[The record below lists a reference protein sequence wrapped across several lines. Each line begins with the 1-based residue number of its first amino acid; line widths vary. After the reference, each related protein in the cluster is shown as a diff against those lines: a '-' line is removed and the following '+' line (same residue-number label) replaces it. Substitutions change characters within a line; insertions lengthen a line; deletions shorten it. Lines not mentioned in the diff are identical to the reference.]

1 MKLSIAIADTN
12 ALPSAFVVFRGFQ
25 KSIPK
30 AAKLGFDGVELA
42 LRRVSE
48 INMSEL
54 DRLLVDNNI
63 EVSCISTG
71 QVFADG
77 GLVFTHA
84 QESKRCEAKSVFK
97 EFIDMAKDYGKLV
110 NIGRIRGTVGDR
122 DRKYVEELFVDEV
135 SELCEYA
142 RARGVTLLLEPV
154 NRYECDFINTV
165 EEGGKFLKRIA
176 AANLGIMPD
185 VFHMN
190 IEERNIGEA
199 LTRNIE
205 YIKYVHFAD
214 SNRLA
219 PGEGHLDF
227 GKILETLRKVGYDEF
242 ISIEILPKPSPDIA
256 AQQAIN
262 FLRPL
267 MQHFEVERSN
277 GVGVRERRK

>member
-48 INMSEL
+48 INMGEL
-54 DRLLVDNNI
+54 DRLLADNNV

-77 GLVFTHA
+77 GLVFTHDD
-84 QESKRCEAKSVFK
+84 EGKRCEAKSIFK
-97 EFIDMAKDYGKLV
+97 EFIDMAQDYGKMV
-110 NIGRIRGTVGDR
+110 NIGRIRGTVGNR
-122 DRKYVEELFVDEV
+122 NRKYVEDLFIGSV
-135 SELCEYA
+135 SELCDYA
-142 RARGVTLLLEPV
+142 LARGVTLLLEPV

-165 EEGGKFLKRIA
+165 DEGGQFLNRIA
-176 AANLGIMPD
+176 ATNLGIMPD

-190 IEERNIGEA
+190 IEERNISEA
-199 LTRNIE
+199 LEKNIRH
-205 YIKYVHFAD
+205 IKYVHFAD

-219 PGEGHLDF
+219 PGEGHVDF
-227 GKILETLRKVGYDEF
+227 APILETLRKVGYDDY
-242 ISIEILPKPSPDIA
+242 ISIEILPKPSADIA
-256 AQQAIN
+256 AQQAIH

-267 MQHFEVERSN
+267 LQQVEMERSN
-277 GVGVRERRK
+277 GGVRQLEK

>member
-25 KSIPK
+25 QSIPK

-54 DRLLVDNNI
+54 DRLLSENNV

-77 GLVFTHA
+77 GLVFTHD
-84 QESKRCEAKSVFK
+84 EVSKRGEAKSVFK
-97 EFIDMAKDYGKLV
+97 EFIDMAQDYGRLV
-110 NIGRIRGTVGDR
+110 NIGRIRGTVGNR
-122 DRKYVEELFVDEV
+122 KRKYVEDLFVEV
-135 SELCEYA
+135 VCELCEYA
-142 RARGVTLLLEPV
+142 QARGVTLLLEPV

-165 EEGGKFLKRIA
+165 DEGGKFLNRIA
-176 AANLGIMPD
+176 AANLGVMPD

-190 IEERNIGEA
+190 IEEKSITEA
-199 LTRNIE
+199 LTKNIE
-205 YIKYVHFAD
+205 HIKYVHFAD

-219 PGEGHLDF
+219 PGEGHVDF
-227 GKILETLRKVGYDEF
+227 GQILETLHKVGYDEY
-242 ISIEILPKPSPDIA
+242 ISIEILPKPSADVA
-256 AQQAIN
+256 AQQAIH

-267 MQHFEVERSN
+267 IQQLEMAKSN
-277 GVGVRERRK
+277 GAEFRR

>member
-54 DRLLVDNNI
+54 DRLLADNNI

-77 GLVFTHA
+77 GLVFTHDD
-84 QESKRCEAKSVFK
+84 EGKRCEAKSIFK
-97 EFIDMAKDYGKLV
+97 EFIDMAQDYGKMV
-110 NIGRIRGTVGDR
+110 NIGRIRGTVGNR
-122 DRKYVEELFVDEV
+122 NRKYVEDLFIGSVR
-135 SELCEYA
+135 ELCDYA
-142 RARGVTLLLEPV
+142 LARGVTLLLEPV

-165 EEGGKFLKRIA
+165 DEGGQFLNRIA
-176 AANLGIMPD
+176 ATNLGIMPD

-190 IEERNIGEA
+190 IEERDISEA
-199 LTRNIE
+199 LAKNIKHV
-205 YIKYVHFAD
+205 KYVHFAD

-227 GKILETLRKVGYDEF
+227 SQILETLRKVGYDDY
-242 ISIEILPKPSPDIA
+242 ISIEILPKPNADIA
-256 AQQAIN
+256 AQQAIH

-267 MQHFEVERSN
+267 LKQLEVERSN
-277 GVGVRERRK
+277 GRSVREP

>member
-25 KSIPK
+25 RSIPK

-54 DRLLVDNNI
+54 DRLLADNNI

-77 GLVFTHA
+77 GLVFTHDD
-84 QESKRCEAKSVFK
+84 EGKRCEAKSIFK
-97 EFIDMAKDYGKLV
+97 EFIDMAQNYGKMV
-110 NIGRIRGTVGDR
+110 NIGRIRGTVGNR
-122 DRKYVEELFVDEV
+122 NRKYVEDLFIGSVR
-135 SELCEYA
+135 ELCDYA
-142 RARGVTLLLEPV
+142 LARGVTLLLEPV

-165 EEGGKFLKRIA
+165 DEGGQFLNRIGA
-176 AANLGIMPD
+176 TNLGIMPD

-190 IEERNIGEA
+190 IEERNISET
-199 LTRNIE
+199 LVKNIDNV
-205 YIKYVHFAD
+205 KYVHFAD

-227 GKILETLRKVGYDEF
+227 AQILETLRRVGYDDY
-242 ISIEILPKPSPDIA
+242 ISIEILPKPNADIA
-256 AQQAIN
+256 AQQAIH

-267 MQHFEVERSN
+267 LQQLEMERSN
-277 GVGVRERRK
+277 GQSVRKS